1 MNKLQ
6 LAKRFLKD
14 NIYIQIIIWIQ
25 VFLYLFIYIPNKNR
39 YLDDINTY
47 KKLNQ
52 SNISK
57 SIFYMNKQPV
67 YDDNFSAINI
77 DEIAHNED
85 LLKKIMNKY
94 KKNII
99 GNSPLINNFSLEYND
114 RTLSIIV
121 QDDIS
126 FSTYM
131 DSESIQK
138 LQNYKGDNI
147 PVLEKKTNK
156 YKLDIGDIVELSS
169 NIGKYN
175 LEVIGYYD
183 NELVF
188 NSAVRYSN
196 MDNIKVSD
204 IIFYHESNIDNDFI
218 TLNNKKIENFLESDI
233 YNNKFIYF
241 SNDTDDKI
249 ISQFMKEITD
259 KNLGYSVDGKTLLD
273 NEKEFIYYN
282 YKKNIDTIIS
292 FLILCIISIFTIS
305 ILNKNRFLE
314 RINFYYINGSTF
326 KDIYMI
332 VFLYYLISFLI
343 PLLIYI
349 IFSLVV
355 ESELLLKTSLFT
367 DALFLNYKITLADSM
382 ILSIILI
389 LFSFVCTNITLS
401 KIKSFYYSKKQ
412 LMEG

>member
-47 KKLNQ
+47 RKLNQ

-57 SIFYMNKQPV
+57 SIFYMNKLPV
-67 YDDNFSAINI
+67 EDEDFVAINI
-77 DEIAHNED
+77 DDISHNED
-85 LLKKIMNKY
+85 LLKKVMNKY

-99 GNSPLINNFSLEYND
+99 GNSPLINNFSLEYNN

-156 YKLDIGDIVELSS
+156 YKLDIGEIVELSS

-183 NELVF
+183 NKFEF
-188 NSAVRYSN
+188 NVPVNFSN
-196 MDNIKVSD
+196 SNDIKISD
-204 IIFYHESNIDNDFI
+204 IIYYKESNLNNDFI
-218 TLNNKKIENFLESDI
+218 TLNNKKIENFLENDT

-249 ISQFMKEITD
+249 ISQVMEEITD
-259 KNLGYSVDGKTLLD
+259 NNLGYTVDGKTLLD
-273 NEKEFIYYN
+273 NEKEYIYYHF
-282 YKKNIDTIIS
+282 KKNIDIIIS

-355 ESELLLKTSLFT
+355 ESGLLLKTSLFSS
-367 DALFLNYKITLADSM
+367 ALFLNYKINLADSM

-401 KIKSFYYSKKQ
+401 KIKRFYYSKKQ